1 MKDFYSK
8 TMLSRCPLFIN
19 TPWVCPFTLFSKP
32 PTVTEKKEENF
43 PKNMVS
49 QEVIFSLY
57 TYSEFLPK
65 QILKQNKE
73 TKQTESKS

>member
-32 PTVTEKKEENF
+32 PTATEKKEENF

-49 QEVIFSLY
+49 QEVIFSL
-57 TYSEFLPK
+57 
-65 QILKQNKE
+65 
-73 TKQTESKS
+73 